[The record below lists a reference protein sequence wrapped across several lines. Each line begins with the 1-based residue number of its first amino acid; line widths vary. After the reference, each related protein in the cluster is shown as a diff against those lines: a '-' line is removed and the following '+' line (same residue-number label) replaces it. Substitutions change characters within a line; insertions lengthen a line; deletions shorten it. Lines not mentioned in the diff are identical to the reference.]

1 MNAEQKYLDEIALRL
16 GAESEGLF
24 LTWKGRVALYAILE
38 AMEIGEGDEVILPA
52 FTCVVVPNAILYR
65 GAIPIYVDI
74 EKETLNASYESIV
87 ASVSENTKA
96 IICQNTFGLSSDL
109 NRIADFARKK
119 GIYTI
124 EDCTH
129 GFGGTFHG
137 EPNGSFC
144 DAAFYSTQW
153 NKPFSTGIGGI
164 GWVRNDDVQK
174 RLNVSSYA
182 DPSWKS
188 RTSLSLLL
196 FVRKNMLR
204 GWNYWPAVKLYRWL
218 SKNNLVLGSSSG
230 SEISDVQKPNGYEL
244 RSSQVQ
250 YKAGVKA
257 LEGLEAVLK
266 RRKQNAMLL
275 SRALAD
281 LGKYHV
287 SEELHADHAFLKYP
301 ILVKDKS
308 KIESLAVQN
317 RLELGDWFNSQ
328 LHPVQSDLIRWGLNV
343 EMYPISKHI
352 ATHILNIPCDTV
364 NVDRYVRFLEQ
375 FNEELI

>member
-1 MNAEQKYLDEIALRL
+1 MNTEQKYLDEIALRL

-74 EKETLNASYESIV
+74 QKETLNASYESIV

-109 NRIADFARKK
+109 DRIADFARKK

-174 RLNVSSYA
+174 RLHVSSYA

-230 SEISDVQKPNGYEL
+230 SEISEVQKPNGYEL

-250 YKAGVKA
+250 Y
-257 LEGLEAVLK
+257 
-266 RRKQNAMLL
+266 
-275 SRALAD
+275 
-281 LGKYHV
+281 
-287 SEELHADHAFLKYP
+287 
-301 ILVKDKS
+301 
-308 KIESLAVQN
+308 
-317 RLELGDWFNSQ
+317 
-328 LHPVQSDLIRWGLNV
+328 
-343 EMYPISKHI
+343 
-352 ATHILNIPCDTV
+352 
-364 NVDRYVRFLEQ
+364 
-375 FNEELI
+375 

>member
-109 NRIADFARKK
+109 DRIADFARKK

-129 GFGGTFHG
+129 GFGGTYHG

-153 NKPFSTGIGGI
+153 NKPYSTGIGGI

-275 SRALAD
+275 TRALAD

>member
-109 NRIADFARKK
+109 DRIADFARKK

-275 SRALAD
+275 TRALAD

-375 FNEELI
+375 FNQELI

>member
-16 GAESEGLF
+16 GAESEELF

-109 NRIADFARKK
+109 DRIADFAQKK

-266 RRKQNAMLL
+266 RRKQNAILL
-275 SRALAD
+275 TRALAD
-281 LGKYHV
+281 LDKYHV

-328 LHPVQSDLIRWGLNV
+328 LHPVQSDLIRWGLNA
-343 EMYPISKHI
+343 EMYPISKQI

>member
-109 NRIADFARKK
+109 DRIADFARKK

-275 SRALAD
+275 TRALAD

>member
-109 NRIADFARKK
+109 DRIADFARKK

-188 RTSLSLLL
+188 RTSLNLLL

-275 SRALAD
+275 TRALAD

>member
-16 GAESEGLF
+16 GAESEELF

-109 NRIADFARKK
+109 DRIADFAQKK

-153 NKPFSTGIGGI
+153 NKPFSTGIGGV

-275 SRALAD
+275 TRALAD

-328 LHPVQSDLIRWGLNV
+328 LHPVQSDLIRWGLNA
-343 EMYPISKHI
+343 EMYPISKQI

>member
-74 EKETLNASYESIV
+74 QKETLNASYESIV

-109 NRIADFARKK
+109 DRIADFARKK

>member
-1 MNAEQKYLDEIALRL
+1 
-16 GAESEGLF
+16 
-24 LTWKGRVALYAILE
+24 
-38 AMEIGEGDEVILPA
+38 
-52 FTCVVVPNAILYR
+52 
-65 GAIPIYVDI
+65 
-74 EKETLNASYESIV
+74 
-87 ASVSENTKA
+87 
-96 IICQNTFGLSSDL
+96 
-109 NRIADFARKK
+109 
-119 GIYTI
+119 
-124 EDCTH
+124 
-129 GFGGTFHG
+129 
-137 EPNGSFC
+137 
-144 DAAFYSTQW
+144 
-153 NKPFSTGIGGI
+153 
-164 GWVRNDDVQK
+164 
-174 RLNVSSYA
+174 
-182 DPSWKS
+182 
-188 RTSLSLLL
+188 
-196 FVRKNMLR
+196 MLR

>member
-16 GAESEGLF
+16 GAESEGLL

-109 NRIADFARKK
+109 DRIADFARKK

-275 SRALAD
+275 TRALAD

>member
-109 NRIADFARKK
+109 DRIADFARKK

-250 YKAGVKA
+250 YKAGVQA

-275 SRALAD
+275 TRALAD

>member
-109 NRIADFARKK
+109 DRIADFARKK

>member
-109 NRIADFARKK
+109 DRIADFARKK

-153 NKPFSTGIGGI
+153 NKPYSTGIGGI

-275 SRALAD
+275 TRALAD

>member
-109 NRIADFARKK
+109 DRIADFARKK

-250 YKAGVKA
+250 YKAGVQA

-275 SRALAD
+275 TRALAD

-328 LHPVQSDLIRWGLNV
+328 LHPVQSDLIRWGINA
-343 EMYPISKHI
+343 EMYPISKQI

>member
-109 NRIADFARKK
+109 DRIADFARKK

-129 GFGGTFHG
+129 GFGGTYHG

-164 GWVRNDDVQK
+164 GWVRNDDVQQ
-174 RLNVSSYA
+174 RLRASSYA
-182 DPSWKS
+182 DPGWKS

-275 SRALAD
+275 TRALAD

>member
-16 GAESEGLF
+16 GAESEELF

-109 NRIADFARKK
+109 DRIADFAQKK

-266 RRKQNAMLL
+266 RRKQNAILL
-275 SRALAD
+275 TRALAD

-328 LHPVQSDLIRWGLNV
+328 LHPVQSDLIRWGLNA
-343 EMYPISKHI
+343 EMYPISKQI

>member
-109 NRIADFARKK
+109 DRIADFARKK

-129 GFGGTFHG
+129 GFGGTYHG

-250 YKAGVKA
+250 YKAGVQA

-275 SRALAD
+275 TRALAD